1 MLTSDSEDEIRS
13 RYSNKKIRKE
23 IEVDIT
29 DLVVAGVISK
39 DNPAT
44 QSALEES
51 ISADLENSNKKLKE
65 ATSTQ
70 KELGKISGNS
80 GNVIS

>member
-1 MLTSDSEDEIRS
+1 MHSSDSEDEIRS
-13 RYSNKKIRKE
+13 RYTNKKIRKE

-51 ISADLENSNKKLKE
+51 ISADLDNHNKKLKD
-65 ATSTQ
+65 ATAAQ
-70 KELGKISGNS
+70 KQLGKCYGIINWK
-80 GNVIS
+80 

>member
-1 MLTSDSEDEIRS
+1 MHTSDSDDDIRP

-51 ISADLENSNKKLKE
+51 IAADLDNCNKKLKD
-65 ATSTQ
+65 ATAAQ
-70 KELGKISGNS
+70 KQLGK
-80 GNVIS
+80 